1 MVLQCNNLKF
11 FPIVEFFPFW
21 TAKKVQYL
29 FSFYIFT
36 LLKLERGND
45 DTNGTVAGL
54 CGPATFVMSVIGAE
68 MMMEVMVCV
77 SILLFTLTFFPFSPQ
92 LNFPLFFFKLCLGA
106 VVLFRSREHENCGPQ
121 PGFVRAHIESNLQIV
136 FFFYD
141 SDWKEI
147 SLFSFIFFLSVLFID
162 YYIYVF
168 HFGVITLL
176 SCLGV
181 CMCGDVLRWRI
192 QYFPAQISK
201 R

>member
-1 MVLQCNNLKF
+1 MVLQCNNLTI

-29 FSFYIFT
+29 SFFYIFT

-92 LNFPLFFFKLCLGA
+92 LNFPLFFFFSNFVLVQLCYSVLENTRTAVHNLDLSVPILRVTSKL
-106 VVLFRSREHENCGPQ
+106 F
-121 PGFVRAHIESNLQIV
+121 
-136 FFFYD
+136 
-141 SDWKEI
+141 
-147 SLFSFIFFLSVLFID
+147 FSFMIQTEKKFLYSLSFSFFPFYLLTI
-162 YYIYVF
+162 IYMSS
-168 HFGVITLL
+168 ILE
-176 SCLGV
+176 
-181 CMCGDVLRWRI
+181 
-192 QYFPAQISK
+192 
-201 R
+201 